1 MNPYEPP
8 VPVEEP
14 IKPYKIG
21 FWHKLYL
28 RIFNQKKYC
37 KIFGHNWDEDQG
49 WHKTKCLWN
58 CYTCGA
64 KQIDC
69 G

>member
-1 MNPYEPP
+1 MINPYESP
-8 VPVEEP
+8 VLCEQPEP
-14 IKPYKIG
+14 KIG
-21 FWHKLYL
+21 FWYKLYL
-28 RIFNQKKYC
+28 RIFNPKKHC

-49 WHKTKCLWN
+49 WHKINCLWN

-64 KQIDC
+64 KKIDC